1 MDRKTILLLAMAL
14 MVLWQCDQQTPR
26 QDLQAGNLFIDSPAI
41 EVEANVQKQDISV
54 SFDYDTSQWIEIMD
68 QAPFH
73 LDLRYATPDNFVQRS
88 IYPCGRCF
96 LRRKAAQALI
106 ALRDSLIRSGYGLVI
121 WDCYR
126 PVQAQQ
132 ALWTA
137 YPHATYVTPPEKG
150 SMHSRGLAI
159 DVGLTDMAGRVLD
172 LGSTFDYF
180 GREAHRDYPGH
191 PVRIQERR
199 QLLDRW
205 MESAGF
211 AGIRT
216 EWWHFSYRR
225 MSAPLDSFQWTC
237 LSGND

>member
-1 MDRKTILLLAMAL
+1 MDRKTILLLAMAF
-14 MVLWQCDQQTPR
+14 MVLWQCDQPTPR

-132 ALWTA
+132 SLWTA